1 MARPA
6 RVFLAAE
13 LLLGIAWFLLPDSP
27 PRAAVYCTLGLA
39 MVAAVVVGTRLHR
52 PSHPLYSGPSPVAS
66 LASVLVG
73 LQVNQ
78 ARGRSCG
85 PPSGS
90 GPGASSTHL
99 EKLGAF
105 TLNRSGFPIVEMP
118 LADPDARLLFILG
131 DLAWSAIA
139 VLAARRLV
147 RPPGPLPP
155 P

>member
-27 PRAAVYCTLGLA
+27 PRAVVYCTLGLA
-39 MVAAVVVGTRLHR
+39 MVAAVVVETRLHR
-52 PSHPLYSGPSPVAS
+52 PSQP
-66 LASVLVG
+66 
-73 LQVNQ
+73 
-78 ARGRSCG
+78 
-85 PPSGS
+85 
-90 GPGASSTHL
+90 

-105 TLNRSGFPIVEMP
+105 TLNRSGFPIVEVP